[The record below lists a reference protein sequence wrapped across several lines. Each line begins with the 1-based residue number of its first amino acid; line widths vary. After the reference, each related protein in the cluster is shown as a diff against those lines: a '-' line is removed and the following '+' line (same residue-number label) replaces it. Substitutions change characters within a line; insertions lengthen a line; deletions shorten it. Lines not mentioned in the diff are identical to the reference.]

1 MEHVF
6 PKGAH
11 HMHGAQWKGTFLVW
25 KPGFLPFTQI
35 PFPQATLFCM
45 AWWGESI
52 PRFRVENQTHPPKTN
67 HQKRENAFT
76 LQIQRPLLSLSL
88 SLPPLRIRPPRG
100 FGRASASLPS
110 KPESS
115 AKRRISARLRRRL
128 PSRSRAAKIEDFR
141 SSRRLRSER
150 TGRRRRFGGVSGGEE
165 KGRHTPR
172 VSDVGELIQGEMCVR
187 GLEDGKMKI
196 KIMNKNTSNWI
207 MIHTKIYI
215 ILYVRV
221 CCIIHCNPG
230 CTQLISNGG
239 W

>member
-88 SLPPLRIRPPRG
+88 SLSSPAPHPP
-100 FGRASASLPS
+100 
-110 KPESS
+110 
-115 AKRRISARLRRRL
+115 SARVWPSVRLAALEARELREAPHL
-128 PSRSRAAKIEDFR
+128 GAAEA
-141 SSRRLRSER
+141 S
-150 TGRRRRFGGVSGGEE
+150 VAVAVQGGEDRGLQVVAAPE
-165 KGRHTPR
+165 VRANRPAAPVR
-172 VSDVGELIQGEMCVR
+172 WCVR
-187 GLEDGKMKI
+187 
-196 KIMNKNTSNWI
+196 W
-207 MIHTKIYI
+207 
-215 ILYVRV
+215 
-221 CCIIHCNPG
+221 
-230 CTQLISNGG
+230 
-239 W
+239 